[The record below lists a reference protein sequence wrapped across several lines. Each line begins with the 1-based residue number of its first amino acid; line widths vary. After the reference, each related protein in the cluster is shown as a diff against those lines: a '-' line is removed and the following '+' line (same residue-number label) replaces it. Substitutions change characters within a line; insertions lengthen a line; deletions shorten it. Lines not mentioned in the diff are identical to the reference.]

1 MQDSQDN
8 TFPIPATGGTDP
20 NAAAGPVPAPDNQGL
35 GFTPAPAPTG
45 GDNGQIPANDSGQ
58 TPVAPDWT
66 NQASADAAALPPGS
80 DNFSINTPPSP
91 SSGVAADLPLS
102 PSPAPDT
109 GVAID
114 PNASNPVNTDSGI
127 PPTPIPQEPIA
138 DTTLGSQQ
146 PELTAQPEQTQ
157 YSQPQPMQQDIAQNQ
172 PMPAYDPNTIQAA
185 PVVPVANTLDLSN
198 QPIDYSQ
205 SQPATGVMQPGVEI
219 APQAGIQS
227 DPMSATDIGGI
238 PPDFGSSYNTEAT
251 DMMGVEST
259 KGKLPMKLI
268 LIGAGALGLIII
280 LSLVLVFVNRNQR
293 TPAVDLNQAVV
304 EETQKPE
311 ESTTPAEIPE
321 GYKKVERD
329 CFSFGVLLP
338 TTINFT
344 PTTCKITAKFG
355 SVSQY
360 NININPV
367 TDSVTDLQA
376 LVDQAK
382 VGTITSQEDI
392 KLNGVEAKKV
402 VQKVNGLDQQNI
414 VVIPSNKTYQ
424 LEGKAI
430 NGFIITT
437 SYNDD
442 TSKTASDNLI
452 STWAW
457 K

>member
-8 TFPIPATGGTDP
+8 TFPIPATGGTGT

-45 GDNGQIPANDSGQ
+45 GDNGQVPANGSGQ

-80 DNFSINTPPSP
+80 DNFSINTPTPP
-91 SSGVAADLPLS
+91 SSDMATGLPLS

-109 GVAID
+109 GIVTD
-114 PNASNPVNTDSGI
+114 PTANNEASTDSGI
-127 PPTPIPQEPIA
+127 PPTPIPQEPST
-138 DTTLGSQQ
+138 DTGLGSQQ
-146 PELTAQPEQTQ
+146 PELPTQPEQTQ
-157 YSQPQPMQQDIAQNQ
+157 YSQPQPIDQNSVQNQ
-172 PMPAYDPNTIQAA
+172 PLPTYDSNIAQAN
-185 PVVPVANTLDLSN
+185 PVVPVSNTLDLSN

-205 SQPATGVMQPGVEI
+205 PQPVAGVMQPGVEI
-219 APQAGIQS
+219 APQTGIQS
-227 DPMSATDIGGI
+227 DTMPVTDLGGI

-251 DMMGVEST
+251 DMMGAEST
-259 KGKLPMKLI
+259 KSRLPMKFI

-402 VQKVNGLDQQNI
+402 IQKVNGLDQQNI